1 MSFKTSIHKPVKM
14 KKTTIL
20 LLLSA
25 VIAFSCS
32 KEKTE
37 KGPGDIKIQSLTAT
51 LNPIEAWDT
60 TLITVEATGSNLQYG
75 WEANHGDFSGSGK
88 TVKYAAGE
96 CCVGLNTI
104 TCRVFND
111 TGEVSDTI
119 MIRVTTHYH
128 P

>member
-1 MSFKTSIHKPVKM
+1 MNRMI
-14 KKTTIL
+14 IL
-20 LLLSA
+20 LVLSTLIL
-25 VIAFSCS
+25 VSCS
-32 KEKTE
+32 KATTE
-37 KGPGDIKIQSLTAT
+37 KSAGDIRLQSLTAT

-60 TLITVEATGSNLQYG
+60 TIITVEATGSNLQYG
-75 WEANHGDFSGSGK
+75 WEANHGDFRGSGK
-88 TVKYAAGE
+88 TIKYAAGE